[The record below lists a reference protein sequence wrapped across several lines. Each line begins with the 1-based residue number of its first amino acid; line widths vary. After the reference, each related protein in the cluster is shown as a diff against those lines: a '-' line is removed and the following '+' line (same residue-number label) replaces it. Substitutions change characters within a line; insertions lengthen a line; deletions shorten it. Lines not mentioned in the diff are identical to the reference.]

1 CGLIHTNLQIQ
12 IDEAHFKTGG
22 WLYIDLHPDC
32 SYFTNPRDKSFIK
45 TYAARIPK
53 LSIAGGRTLFAAV
66 QFPVQ
71 YQQVAAPG
79 EPAAPSMM
87 DELQKEAAMYD
98 DGYCKIIHS
107 NQPLSNNLLDEES
120 DPEKPVVTDIGIRL
134 GWDDEQLLCWLN
146 RQLSKDA
153 TLPGDQRADAPLG
166 VFQYRVDVRNK
177 TDDDSDPWKPLCR
190 VAYKKQVALGDIML
204 SAIGTEMELGVEV
217 YPVKLDADT
226 TQPFWL
232 PSYFAQW
239 NGNSL
244 VLPDMQAIE
253 IYKKEQN
260 ENDSLIASEAG
271 NGKKAQK
278 NNLYD
283 AAGLQDI
290 QLKYGANYEFQVRM
304 ADTTGGGPGIKD
316 PRKHDALKPI
326 CQQAFRRHVIPQHFR
341 FLTPLPVKD
350 FELFDQPQV
359 TIARPLLGYPSVLY
373 TGRYPNAIDLLKG
386 DADAIVAGNLKR
398 DIGLPDP
405 NVQFA
410 EVLVEVKGLHLD
422 TTLPKRDPKNSF
434 ALLYKVKRAFP
445 GGLNDSLSIPITW
458 KDVNVLSFSGSDHLP
473 LLGFE
478 VNDEEDLKLR
488 TDIVLPTSRDI
499 KITIRPLCE
508 ELDDYYGGTILVD
521 NVPVNRTTLTGMESF
536 FLLRQDS
543 LHEESLI
550 KQTSEQEMIRGVYLQ
565 PEEPL
570 TVRNNKVEVL
580 VEKRVQDKKTP
591 TLLDRL
597 SQSIGCSSIGMSLIG
612 NRGERWQFGCNR
624 HIRNTLAPDSTSVTI
639 GSQSDL
645 VNHWLVPITLLM
657 DRDWSWDGL
666 KPTAFTIK
674 RRQCFLRDAMTAMA
688 IADRDDFLAKDLSEI
703 FSAVAVQGISPESI
717 TGDIEIR
724 QTINIQA
731 LQKTD
736 RSQTHVCFID
746 AVEPKQADPTIFP
759 DELLLKYT
767 ITPHFNHATLPSAD
781 MPVDLYL
788 HLPITGNP
796 AQVPKIVSAGLA
808 FSSYKRDED
817 YANTETRKQ
826 YLWIE
831 FDKAIEDPNDAYFAR
846 LLAYAPDPLLATWKP
861 ELFRVIQDP
870 PLPIDEELIREI
882 MPGQSDDGS
891 GLTAMQEMMKA
902 TNRDNYYLLPLPEG
916 LHESSPEL
924 FGFFTYE
931 FRVGH
936 KQAWTTAQ
944 ARFGRAL
951 RNTGIQHAQP
961 QLYAVTG
968 RDERWL
974 TVTAPFAQA
983 VFDGRNITAAPPR
996 TRLWALLYAQV
1007 RMADN
1012 SDNRN
1017 ILLNDRKMVM
1027 KRDDV
1032 PKFQAMI
1039 EGSKFAREDSPAI
1052 GITAWTNQEVEAL
1065 LDEHGLPKD
1074 NPLSV
1079 LCVELMPGYEQF
1091 MVNSDRITSIFRGND
1106 NNNTRLNRAM
1116 LADTIPAL
1124 AMERL
1129 LQLYGAILE
1138 ENQASQSINDQDD
1151 NGYRP
1156 LTNDLGSARILRTSL
1171 LTAVAEVC
1179 CTV

>member
-1 CGLIHTNLQIQ
+1 M
-12 IDEAHFKTGG
+12 K
-22 WLYIDLHPDC
+22 
-32 SYFTNPRDKSFIK
+32 
-45 TYAARIPK
+45 
-53 LSIAGGRTLFAAV
+53 
-66 QFPVQ
+66 
-71 YQQVAAPG
+71 
-79 EPAAPSMM
+79 
-87 DELQKEAAMYD
+87 
-98 DGYCKIIHS
+98 
-107 NQPLSNNLLDEES
+107 
-120 DPEKPVVTDIGIRL
+120 
-134 GWDDEQLLCWLN
+134 
-146 RQLSKDA
+146 
-153 TLPGDQRADAPLG
+153 
-166 VFQYRVDVRNK
+166 
-177 TDDDSDPWKPLCR
+177 
-190 VAYKKQVALGDIML
+190 
-204 SAIGTEMELGVEV
+204 
-217 YPVKLDADT
+217 
-226 TQPFWL
+226 
-232 PSYFAQW
+232 
-239 NGNSL
+239 
-244 VLPDMQAIE
+244 
-253 IYKKEQN
+253 
-260 ENDSLIASEAG
+260 
-271 NGKKAQK
+271 
-278 NNLYD
+278 
-283 AAGLQDI
+283 
-290 QLKYGANYEFQVRM
+290 
-304 ADTTGGGPGIKD
+304 
-316 PRKHDALKPI
+316 
-326 CQQAFRRHVIPQHFR
+326 
-341 FLTPLPVKD
+341 
-350 FELFDQPQV
+350 
-359 TIARPLLGYPSVLY
+359 
-373 TGRYPNAIDLLKG
+373 
-386 DADAIVAGNLKR
+386 
-398 DIGLPDP
+398 
-405 NVQFA
+405 
-410 EVLVEVKGLHLD
+410 
-422 TTLPKRDPKNSF
+422 
-434 ALLYKVKRAFP
+434 
-445 GGLNDSLSIPITW
+445 
-458 KDVNVLSFSGSDHLP
+458 
-473 LLGFE
+473 
-478 VNDEEDLKLR
+478 
-488 TDIVLPTSRDI
+488 
-499 KITIRPLCE
+499 
-508 ELDDYYGGTILVD
+508 
-521 NVPVNRTTLTGMESF
+521 
-536 FLLRQDS
+536 
-543 LHEESLI
+543 
-550 KQTSEQEMIRGVYLQ
+550 
-565 PEEPL
+565 
-570 TVRNNKVEVL
+570 
-580 VEKRVQDKKTP
+580 
-591 TLLDRL
+591 
-597 SQSIGCSSIGMSLIG
+597 
-612 NRGERWQFGCNR
+612 
-624 HIRNTLAPDSTSVTI
+624 
-639 GSQSDL
+639 
-645 VNHWLVPITLLM
+645 
-657 DRDWSWDGL
+657 
-666 KPTAFTIK
+666 
-674 RRQCFLRDAMTAMA
+674 AMA
-688 IADRDDFLAKDLSEI
+688 IADRDDFLAKDFSEV
-703 FSAVAVQGISPESI
+703 FGAAAVQGIAPESI

-736 RSQTHVCFID
+736 RSQTHICFID

-767 ITPHFNHATLPSAD
+767 VTPHFNHAALPASD
-781 MPVDLYL
+781 EPLDLYL

-808 FSSYKRDED
+808 FSNYKRDEN

-861 ELFRVIQDP
+861 ELFRVTQDP

-902 TNRDNYYLLPLPEG
+902 TNRDNYYLLPLPDG

-983 VFDGRNITAAPPR
+983 VFDGRNITAVPPR

-1039 EGSKFAREDSPAI
+1039 EASQFAREDSPAI

-1079 LCVELMPGYEQF
+1079 ICVELMPGYEQF
-1091 MVNSDRITSIFRGND
+1091 MVNSERITNVIRGTS
-1106 NNNTRLNRAM
+1106 NNSFSRAM
-1116 LADTIPAL
+1116 MMNDTIPAL
-1124 AMERL
+1124 AMERI

-1138 ENQASQSINDQDD
+1138 ENQLSQPINDQDD

-1171 LTAVAEVC
+1171 LTAVADVC